1 MDDGIVAPT
10 PPVQRALRETKEALE
25 KAGHEVIEWKA
36 YVAFHPLRVPDNC
49 RYDPAGG
56 VSLLER
62 FFVGDGGVKIAS
74 TIAQSGETWV
84 QGLEAYSEAYEASKH
99 VPRTV
104 GDLWSLQAERTGY
117 VKRALDAWM
126 ATAGL
131 TSSGKPF
138 DAVISPATAYAACP
152 Q

>member
-1 MDDGIVAPT
+1 M
-10 PPVQRALRETKEALE
+10 
-25 KAGHEVIEWKA
+25 
-36 YVAFHPLRVPDNC
+36 
-49 RYDPAGG
+49 
-56 VSLLER
+56 ER

-117 VKRALDAWM
+117 VKKALDAWM
-126 ATAGL
+126 ATARL
-131 TSSGKPF
+131 TRSRKPF

>member
-1 MDDGIVAPT
+1 MASVSYFLVHPT
-10 PPVQRALRETKEALE
+10 SADRPS
-25 KAGHEVIEWKA
+25 H
-36 YVAFHPLRVPDNC
+36 
-49 RYDPAGG
+49 DPQAG

-74 TIAQSGETWV
+74 AIAQSGETWV
-84 QGLEAYSEAYEASKH
+84 QGLEAYEAAYESSKH
-99 VPRTV
+99 IPRTV

-117 VKRALDAWM
+117 VKKSLDAWLD
-126 ATAGL
+126 TKKL
-131 TSSGKPF
+131 TSTGRPF